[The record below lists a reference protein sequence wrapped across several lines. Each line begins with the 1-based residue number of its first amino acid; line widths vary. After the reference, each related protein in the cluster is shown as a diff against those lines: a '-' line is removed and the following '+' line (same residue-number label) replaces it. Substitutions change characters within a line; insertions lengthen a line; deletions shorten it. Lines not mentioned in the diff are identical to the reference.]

1 MEPVKTNPSAAGLHE
16 GGNAVAVRHYLHGA
30 QLAESREYTAAV
42 TEMSMAVALD
52 PTLHTAR
59 LQLGL
64 LYLTMAQP
72 EQAAA
77 VLGPL
82 ESSEDQALVQFKR
95 GLEALMHDDFDSCI
109 RQLSCGIGLN
119 ERNKALNRDMSL
131 IIERVRSIMESA
143 DPSSGA
149 VRTDFSLYGLTQ
161 K

>member
-1 MEPVKTNPSAAGLHE
+1 MEPVKTNPSAAGTKE
-16 GGNAVAVRHYLHGA
+16 GANAVAVRHYLRGA
-30 QLAESREYTAAV
+30 ELAESREYTAAV

-72 EQAAA
+72 QQAVA

-82 ESSEDQALVQFKR
+82 ESSEDPALVHFKR
-95 GLEALMHDDFDSCI
+95 GLEALMRDDFDSCL
-109 RQLSCGIGLN
+109 RQLSSGIALN
-119 ERNKALNRDMSL
+119 ERNKALNRDMTM
-131 IIERVRSIMESA
+131 IIERVRSIVQSA
-143 DPSSGA
+143 GPSSDP